1 MNIIKINH
9 LEKDIIKKIYVFKGL
24 FDVTDDYLI
33 NGDKIFSEN
42 EMENI
47 INKNIPIELISEL
60 IHYDDT
66 ISTIKKKIIKHTQI
80 RISTF
85 ELYLFGIKQVV
96 LNASILYN
104 QLTQMDT
111 IPLTRERL
119 CEFMLNIVPGDCE
132 EGTNMQTCSFAD
144 SEKEIFTF
152 EDLINI
158 DDINWDLITNITI
171 PIGQKLSQKKLYH
184 YTVNPYNT
192 VFMND
197 TLKSKS
203 SELLTTQNNNLLFEY
218 SPLCNNNIF
227 ITLANEVLEYSKEI
241 DDISEDHFLKLY
253 FPQLF
258 IQKQVTS
265 LEILNNKKIQLYDE
279 TISQLNERFND
290 YNERID
296 LLYNMYYK
304 KTIDL
309 PYENNTPGVL
319 KIEFTIHPTYSI
331 KFPLEVLFKL
341 INSDKTIPMIKYN
354 PGKSR
359 ENIYRLFTDNQYATN
374 GKNIPYLY
382 SKNKNKKSKIIQISK
397 ILAKKKQVGFYIE
410 YKEDNK
416 LYIITCEFEVNGNIN
431 VSFHHNNAM
440 NPENIENI
448 IKQAIN
454 EPILSKIKN
463 FLEQSG
469 YTFSLFNSLTEP
481 NIEFKDI
488 SFISQI
494 TIKKNIKIK
503 NYIGCLST
511 IFTILK
517 DTIKKRDGEIT
528 MKYKRV
534 SNYNEMDSIES
545 FITEQ
550 RKKDENPD
558 DIILD
563 LVSNFNIT
571 AQEAQQRFAKWAS
584 EVNVETDLFEN
595 KKITIRTNT
604 GFPIIIKQNKSNFL
618 TTIKTTEINDIRY
631 IYHIFIFID
640 SLIRLIY
647 DKETTGVRNL
657 ISDLCSG
664 KKVIDVPDTTEE
676 EDIKQTEI
684 KFVDEGKQQEFLGLF
699 GAVNQDDEFDDEGD
713 DDVDFG
719 DVQFGE
725 IDDINEWEDN
735 SPTKQKNESKL
746 QKEEEEFDFGDIEFG
761 ELDIGETPNI
771 DDEGKI
777 SQKEKTPSP
786 VSVNNDEEKN
796 DVSPVSDTSSSIDVD
811 LTGLRLEGNN
821 NIFMKKRE
829 DLQPN
834 LFLKHKSGRYKAYS
848 TACPSQY
855 AKQPIIL
862 TSNEKKYI
870 DQKDKEFGTQS
881 YDEHITYGTGDTK
894 YHYICPRF
902 WCLSDED
909 GKSRSISFDEINS
922 GKCGGWDALIPEG
935 SNRVPEGGR
944 IVQFTDK
951 RFHKKGVNTQNIM
964 VYKPFYPSFMGKDK
978 HPDGLCI
985 PCCFGKPTT
994 IGKGD
999 WVERKD
1005 SKGKIYYENI
1015 KTGDSTRKPPKI
1027 EYDTMYEPVGNGPG
1041 GPGPDF
1047 KRDKNGN
1054 IIMSSIVGKKIIRDK
1069 PAPSRLKAFNTC
1081 NQNVTEEDSE
1091 EKVDTTK
1098 RQEDTNTVNTIKS
1111 DEAPLLE
1118 TFPHKFNQLG
1128 YLPLSVQ
1135 KFIGYNSSKKCQVS
1149 VSDTKLKMN
1158 NFCLLQKGVQPSD
1171 NQSFLSCIADVFTF
1185 IENYRSNQDIPAE
1198 NLKTNPDVTIEQLKN
1213 IIKERLNFD
1222 IFVTLQNGDLIE
1234 IFANERDDVIVDE
1247 FKTSKFYSSL
1257 FNSKTNNDI
1266 DDYFKKCVASYKN
1279 FIEYILDNNVDI
1291 NYEYLW
1297 DFLSLKRENNLGGMF
1312 SSGMNL
1318 VILNSP
1324 DDDITT
1330 KLELICPTSMY
1341 TSNLYN
1347 IEKPILIL
1355 YSKNGY
1361 YEPIYSFNK
1370 IDKNTYK
1377 IRKLFNI
1384 QDVNRDIPELS
1395 KILSIMWDTINKK
1408 CVPLF
1413 SMPEVYNKDKNF
1425 VNNISPM
1432 SIITYLSRS
1441 NSIYNLKTQIV
1452 NYNTKVVG
1460 LLLAKNNDESDQIYI
1475 PCFPSA
1481 IIQDLPYEFI
1491 GRTNIWSS
1499 KDKTIEK
1506 LKYIYTV
1513 SKKNIPS
1520 NPRIIAVNDNIVIGI
1535 ITETNQFVPVIPE
1548 VYRPSKFDEGLQIIQ
1563 HNNVDMNMLEID
1575 QINLLKNTVDMERI
1589 IKIKKI
1595 KLESYFYNA
1604 FRNLIRIIF
1613 TKPENIEIKKQ
1624 MLSIINNVTISYIE
1638 KLNTVTE
1645 QLTQILKKYMDFT
1658 VFNIRDLKDVINIE
1672 QCLTKN
1678 NEKCSE
1684 KEYCIYSTSDNIC
1697 KMLFPKINFI
1707 NESDNE
1713 VQYFIRL
1720 ANELINFDRIK
1731 TFVFKPKGFLSFKEI
1746 TYSLNSDEII
1756 LLEDILYGDYFVDLI
1771 PETKNNYVKS
1781 KDTWN
1786 TVEPVTS
1793 QKYINTFNMD
1803 AISKDKSINQCV
1815 ITNKESKK
1823 LSLGSLADRELSDY
1837 KLVEYKNS
1845 MNCSWEL
1852 FKEILNLHTKQ
1863 NYSVQ
1868 DIVRQLVEIYGGLIE
1883 DNSEKLLKLMKAQKK
1898 KSQSESIQEGTPLDV
1913 IITTTNYYLTAMDFC
1928 LLSIHY
1934 DLPLILLSRSKIS
1947 TIGGKIIS
1955 FIKNIGQT
1963 DICYIVYSGA
1973 SYTSDSSKSP
1983 NYALIEKDE
1992 TIQLST
1998 VILGSYYNKLT
2009 SNNYTDLTRYLN
2021 DGMINIGK
2029 EKRVFKVRVKK
2040 GMKKIK
2046 IKTKN

>member
-24 FDVTDDYLI
+24 FDVTDDYLV
-33 NGDKIFSEN
+33 NGDRIFSEN

-47 INKNIPIELISEL
+47 ISKNIPIELVNEL

-66 ISTIKKKIIKHTQI
+66 ISTIKKKIIKYTQM

-85 ELYLFGIKQVV
+85 ELYLFGVKQMI
-96 LNASILYN
+96 LNASTLYN

-132 EGTNMQTCSFAD
+132 DSANTQTCSFAD
-144 SEKEIFTF
+144 SEKEIFNF
-152 EDLINI
+152 EDFINI
-158 DDINWDLITNITI
+158 DDFNWDIITNITI

-184 YTVNPYNT
+184 YTVNPYNIL
-192 VFMND
+192 FMNS
-197 TLKSKS
+197 TLKRKS
-203 SELLTTQNNNLLFEY
+203 SEMLTTQNNNLLFEY
-218 SPLCNNNIF
+218 SELCNNNIF
-227 ITLANEVLEYSKEI
+227 IALANEVLEYSKEI
-241 DDISEDHFLKLY
+241 DNISEEDFLKLY
-253 FPQLF
+253 FPQLS

-265 LEILNNKKIQLYDE
+265 LELLNDKKIQLYDE
-279 TISQLNERFND
+279 TSSQLNETFDD
-290 YNERID
+290 YNKRID

-304 KTIDL
+304 KTSDI

-319 KIEFTIHPTYSI
+319 KLEFTIHPTYSI
-331 KFPLEVLFKL
+331 KFPLEILFKL
-341 INSDKTIPMIKYN
+341 INSNKTIPMIKYN

-359 ENIYRLFTDNQYATN
+359 ENIYRLFTNYQYATN
-374 GKNIPYLY
+374 GKNIPFLY

-410 YKEDNK
+410 FSEDNK

-431 VSFHHNNAM
+431 IRFHHNNAM

-448 IKQAIN
+448 IKKAIN
-454 EPILSKIKN
+454 EPILNKIKN

-469 YTFSLFNSLTEP
+469 YTFSLFNSLSDP

-503 NYIGCLST
+503 SYIGCLST
-511 IFTILK
+511 IFTVLK

-545 FITEQ
+545 FITDQ

-558 DIILD
+558 DIIQD
-563 LVSNFNIT
+563 IVSNFNIT
-571 AQEAQQRFAKWAS
+571 TEQAKQRFAKWAS

-604 GFPIIIKQNKSNFL
+604 GFPITIKQDKSNFL

-631 IYHIFIFID
+631 IYHIFIFMD

-647 DKETTGVRNL
+647 DKDTTEVSNL
-657 ISDLCSG
+657 IGNLCSG
-664 KKVIDVPDTTEE
+664 KKAIDVPDTTEE

-684 KFVDEGKQQEFLGLF
+684 KFVDEGKQQAFLGLF
-699 GAVNQDDEFDDEGD
+699 GATNQGDEFAD
-713 DDVDFG
+713 DDDDDIDFG

-725 IDDINEWEDN
+725 LDDVNEWDEN
-735 SPTKQKNESKL
+735 SETKQKNESKV
-746 QKEEEEFDFGDIEFG
+746 QEADDEFDFGDIQFDEMK
-761 ELDIGETPNI
+761 IGETPNI

-777 SQKEKTPSP
+777 SKKEKPSLP
-786 VSVNNDEEKN
+786 VLENANEEENDI
-796 DVSPVSDTSSSIDVD
+796 SPLSDTSSSIDVD

-821 NIFMKKRE
+821 NIFMKRRE
-829 DLQPN
+829 ELQPK
-834 LFLKHKSGRYKAYS
+834 LFLKKKKGRYKAYS

-855 AKQPIIL
+855 AKQPLIL
-862 TSNEKKYI
+862 TNSEKKYI
-870 DQKDKEFGTQS
+870 DERDKDFGTQS

-902 WCLSDED
+902 WCLSDEN

-935 SNRVPEGGR
+935 SNKVPEGGR

-951 RFHKKGVNTQNIM
+951 RFHKKGVNTKNIM

-1005 SKGKIYYENI
+1005 SKGKIYYENL
-1015 KTGDSTRKPPKI
+1015 KTGDSARKPPKI
-1027 EYDTMYEPVGNGPG
+1027 EYDTMYEPVGEGPG
-1041 GPGPDF
+1041 GPGPEF
-1047 KRDKNGN
+1047 KRDQNGN
-1054 IIMSSIVGKKIIRDK
+1054 IIMSSIVGKKFVRDK
-1069 PAPSRLKAFNTC
+1069 PAPSRLKSYNTC
-1081 NQNVTEEDSE
+1081 NQNVNKDTEKNAETSNNDE
-1091 EKVDTTK
+1091 GI
-1098 RQEDTNTVNTIKS
+1098 QTNGTIKS

-1128 YLPLSVQ
+1128 YLPLAVQ

-1149 VSDTKLKMN
+1149 LSDTKLKMD
-1158 NFCLLQKGVQPSD
+1158 NFCLLQKGVQSSD

-1185 IENYRSNQDIPAE
+1185 IENYRNEQDISPE
-1198 NLKTNPDVTIEQLKN
+1198 NLKTKPDITIEQLKN

-1234 IFANERDDVIVDE
+1234 IFNNERDDVNVDD
-1247 FKTSKFYSSL
+1247 FKSSKFYYSL
-1257 FNSKTNNDI
+1257 TNSKTNI
-1266 DDYFKKCVASYKN
+1266 DTDEYFKKCVTSYKN
-1279 FIEYILDNNVDI
+1279 FIDYILDNNVDI

-1297 DFLSLKRENNLGGMF
+1297 DFLSLKREDNLGGMF

-1318 VILNSP
+1318 IILNSP
-1324 DDDITT
+1324 DDDITS

-1370 IDKNTYK
+1370 IHKNTYK

-1384 QDVNRDIPELS
+1384 QEVNNDIPELS
-1395 KILSIMWDTINKK
+1395 KILSVMWDTINKK

-1413 SMPEVYNKDKNF
+1413 SMPEVYNKNKEF

-1432 SIITYLSRS
+1432 SVITYLGRS

-1460 LLLAKNNDESDQIYI
+1460 LLLAKNDDDSDQIYI

-1491 GRTNIWSS
+1491 GRNNIWSS

-1535 ITETNQFVPVIPE
+1535 ITETNQFIPVIPE
-1548 VYRPSKFDEGLQIIQ
+1548 VYRPSKFDEGLKIIQ
-1563 HNNVDMNMLEID
+1563 YNNVDMNAIEID
-1575 QINLLKNTVDMERI
+1575 QINLLKNKVDIERI
-1589 IKIKKI
+1589 VKIKKI
-1595 KLESYFYNA
+1595 KLESYFYDA

-1613 TKPENIEIKKQ
+1613 TKPENLEIKKQ
-1624 MLSIINNVTISYIE
+1624 LLSLINNITISYLE
-1638 KLNTVTE
+1638 KLNIVNQ
-1645 QLTQILKKYMDFT
+1645 QLREIMDKYLDFT
-1658 VFNIRDLKDVINIE
+1658 VFNIRNLMDVKNIE
-1672 QCLTKN
+1672 QCLTKDN
-1678 NEKCSE
+1678 KKCNS
-1684 KEYCIYSTSDNIC
+1684 KEYCVYSTNDNIC
-1697 KMLFPKINFI
+1697 KMLFPKVNLIND
-1707 NESDNE
+1707 SDNE
-1713 VQYFIRL
+1713 GQYFIRISD
-1720 ANELINFDRIK
+1720 ELIKFERIK
-1731 TFVFKPKGFLSFKEI
+1731 TFIFKPRAFLSFKEI
-1746 TYSLNSDEII
+1746 TYSLNDDEII

-1771 PETKNNYVKS
+1771 PQTKNKYIHS

-1786 TVEPVTS
+1786 TVEPATS
-1793 QKYINTFNMD
+1793 EKYVNTFNMD
-1803 AISKDKSINQCV
+1803 ALSKDKSINSCI
-1815 ITNKESKK
+1815 ITDKDAKK
-1823 LSLGSLADRELSDY
+1823 LSLGSLADKELSDY

-1845 MNCSWEL
+1845 INCSWEL

-1868 DIVRQLVEIYGGLIE
+1868 DIVIQLVEIYNSLME
-1883 DNSEKLLKLMKAQKK
+1883 DNSEKVVKIMKAQKK
-1898 KSQSESIQEGTPLDV
+1898 KSQSESIQNGTPIDV
-1913 IITTTNYYLTAMDFC
+1913 IITTTNYYLTAIDLC
-1928 LLSIHY
+1928 LLSFHY

-1947 TIGGKIIS
+1947 TIGGKFIS
-1955 FIKNIGQT
+1955 FIKNIEQT

-1983 NYALIEKDE
+1983 SYAIVEKDE
-1992 TIQLST
+1992 IIQLST
-1998 VILGSYYNKLT
+1998 VILGYYYNKIT
-2009 SNNYTDLTRYLN
+2009 SNNYNDLTRYLN
-2021 DGMINIGK
+2021 DAIINIGK
-2029 EKRVFKVRVKK
+2029 EKRVFKVRIKK
-2040 GMKKIK
+2040 GKKKIK
-2046 IKTKN
+2046 IKSKK

>member
-24 FDVTDDYLI
+24 FDVSDDYLI
-33 NGDKIFSEN
+33 NGDRIFSEN

-47 INKNIPIELISEL
+47 ISKNITVELINEL

-66 ISTIKKKIIKHTQI
+66 VSTIKKKIIKHTQM
-80 RISTF
+80 RVSTF
-85 ELYLFGIKQVV
+85 ELYLFGVKQMM
-96 LNASILYN
+96 LNASTLYN

-132 EGTNMQTCSFAD
+132 DSANTQSCSFAD
-144 SEKEIFTF
+144 GEKEIFTF
-152 EDLINI
+152 EDFINI
-158 DDINWDLITNITI
+158 DDFNWDLITNLTI

-184 YTVNPYNT
+184 YTVNPYNIL
-192 VFMND
+192 FMNN

-203 SELLTTQNNNLLFEY
+203 SEMLTTQNNNLLFEY
-218 SPLCNNNIF
+218 SELCNNNIF
-227 ITLANEVLEYSKEI
+227 ITLANEVLEYSNELE
-241 DDISEDHFLKLY
+241 DISQVDFLKLY
-253 FPQLF
+253 FPQLYM
-258 IQKQVTS
+258 QKQVSS
-265 LEILNNKKIQLYDE
+265 LEILNDKKIQLYDE
-279 TISQLNERFND
+279 TISQINEKFDD
-290 YNERID
+290 YNKRID

-304 KTIDL
+304 KTEDI

-319 KIEFTIHPTYSI
+319 KLEFTIHPTYSI

-359 ENIYRLFTDNQYATN
+359 ENIYRLFTNNQYATN

-448 IKQAIN
+448 IKKAIN
-454 EPILSKIKN
+454 EPILSKIKT

-469 YTFSLFNSLTEP
+469 YTFSLFTSLTEP
-481 NIEFKDI
+481 NVEFKDI

-494 TIKKNIKIK
+494 TMKKNIKIK
-503 NYIGCLST
+503 SYIGCLST
-511 IFTILK
+511 IFTVLK
-517 DTIKKRDGEIT
+517 DTIKKRDGEIL

-558 DIILD
+558 DIIQD
-563 LVSNFNIT
+563 IVSNFNIT
-571 AQEAQQRFAKWAS
+571 TEQAKQRFAKWAS

-604 GFPIIIKQNKSNFL
+604 GFPITIKQDKSNFL
-618 TTIKTTEINDIRY
+618 TTIKTTEINDIKY

-647 DKETTGVRNL
+647 DKESTEVSNL

-713 DDVDFG
+713 DVDFG

-725 IDDINEWEDN
+725 IDDMNEWEDN
-735 SPTKQKNESKL
+735 SPMKQKNESKL

-777 SQKEKTPSP
+777 SVKDKTPSP
-786 VSVNNDEEKN
+786 LSENNNEEKN
-796 DVSPVSDTSSSIDVD
+796 DISPVSDTSSSIDVD

-821 NIFMKKRE
+821 NIFMKRRE
-829 DLQPN
+829 ELQPK

-862 TSNEKKYI
+862 TSSEKKYI
-870 DQKDKEFGTQS
+870 DEKDKEFGTQS

-902 WCLSDED
+902 WCLSDDE

-935 SNRVPEGGR
+935 VNKVPEGGR

-951 RFHKKGVNTQNIM
+951 RFHKKGVNTKNIM

-1005 SKGKIYYENI
+1005 SKGKIYYENL

-1027 EYDTMYEPVGNGPG
+1027 EYDTMYEPVGEGPG

-1047 KRDKNGN
+1047 KRDENGN
-1054 IIMSSIVGKKIIRDK
+1054 IIMSSIVGKKIVRDK

-1081 NQNVTEEDSE
+1081 NQNVNEDTE
-1091 EKVDTTK
+1091 EKVETSKENKASDSVDT
-1098 RQEDTNTVNTIKS
+1098 VKS
-1111 DEAPLLE
+1111 DESPLLE

-1128 YLPLSVQ
+1128 YLPLAVQ
-1135 KFIGYNSSKKCQVS
+1135 KFIGYNSSKKCQIS

-1185 IENYRSNQDIPAE
+1185 IENYRNEQDILPE
-1198 NLKTNPDVTIEQLKN
+1198 SLNTIPDITIDQLKN

-1234 IFANERDDVIVDE
+1234 IFSNEREDVNIED

-1257 FNSKTNNDI
+1257 SNSKTNIDT
-1266 DDYFKKCVASYKN
+1266 DDYLKKCVGSYKN
-1279 FIEYILDNNVDI
+1279 FIDYILDNNVDI

-1297 DFLSLKRENNLGGMF
+1297 DFLSLKRENDLGGMF

-1318 VILNSP
+1318 IILNSP
-1324 DDDITT
+1324 DDDITS
-1330 KLELICPTSMY
+1330 KIELICPTSMY

-1384 QDVNRDIPELS
+1384 QQVNRDIPELS

-1413 SMPEVYNKDKNF
+1413 SMPEVYNKDKEF

-1432 SIITYLSRS
+1432 SIITYLGRS
-1441 NSIYNLKTQIV
+1441 NSVYNLKTQIV

-1460 LLLAKNNDESDQIYI
+1460 LLLAKNNDDNDQIYI

-1491 GRTNIWSS
+1491 GRNNIWLS

-1513 SKKNIPS
+1513 SKKNIPT

-1535 ITETNQFVPVIPE
+1535 ITETNQFIPVIPE
-1548 VYRPSKFDEGLQIIQ
+1548 AYRPGKFDEGLKIIQ
-1563 HNNVDMNMLEID
+1563 YNNVDMNMLEID
-1575 QINLLKNTVDMERI
+1575 QINLLKNKVDMERI

-1595 KLESYFYNA
+1595 KLETYFYNA

-1613 TKPENIEIKKQ
+1613 TKPENLEIKKQ
-1624 MLSIINNVTISYIE
+1624 LLSLINNITIPYLE
-1638 KLNTVTE
+1638 KINTVNQ
-1645 QLTQILKKYMDFT
+1645 QLKQIMDKYIDFT
-1658 VFNIRDLKDVINIE
+1658 VYNIRNLIDINNIE
-1672 QCLTKN
+1672 QCLTKDS
-1678 NEKCSE
+1678 EKCKD
-1684 KEYCIYSTSDNIC
+1684 KEYCVYSTNDNIC
-1697 KMLFPKINFI
+1697 KMLFPKINLI

-1713 VQYFIRL
+1713 SQYFTRL
-1720 ANELINFDRIK
+1720 ADELVKFDRIK
-1731 TFVFKPKGFLSFKEI
+1731 TFIFKPRAFLSFKEI
-1746 TYSLNSDEII
+1746 TYSLNDDEII

-1771 PETKNNYVKS
+1771 PETKNDYIKS

-1793 QKYINTFNMD
+1793 EKYVNTFNMD
-1803 AISKDKSINQCV
+1803 ALSKDKSINPCI
-1815 ITNKESKK
+1815 ITDKEAKK

-1837 KLVEYKNS
+1837 KLVEFKNS

-1863 NYSVQ
+1863 NYTIQ
-1868 DIVRQLVEIYGGLIE
+1868 DIVKQLVEIYRSLME
-1883 DNSEKLLKLMKAQKK
+1883 DHSEKILKIMKAQKK
-1898 KSQSESIQEGTPLDV
+1898 KSQSESLQAGTPIDV
-1913 IITTTNYYLTAMDFC
+1913 IITTTNYYLTAIDLC
-1928 LLSIHY
+1928 LLSFHY
-1934 DLPLILLSRSKIS
+1934 DLPIILLSRSKIS

-1955 FIKNIGQT
+1955 FIKNKDEV
-1963 DICYIVYSGA
+1963 DICYVIYSAA

-1983 NYALIEKDE
+1983 SYAILEKEE

-1998 VILGSYYNKLT
+1998 IILGKYYDKLT
-2009 SNNYTDLTRYLN
+2009 SNNYNDLTRYLN
-2021 DGMINIGK
+2021 DAMINIGK

-2040 GMKKIK
+2040 GKIK
-2046 IKTKN
+2046 IKGKK

>member
-9 LEKDIIKKIYVFKGL
+9 LEKDNIKKIYVFKGL
-24 FDVTDDYLI
+24 FDVSTDYII
-33 NGDKIFSEN
+33 NGKSIFSDN

-47 INKNIPIELISEL
+47 VNKNIPVDLINEL

-66 ISTIKKKIIKHTQI
+66 ISTIKKKIIKYTQI
-80 RISTF
+80 RVSTF
-85 ELYLFGIKQVV
+85 ELYLFGVKQTV
-96 LNASILYN
+96 LNASTLYN

-111 IPLTRERL
+111 TPLTRERL

-132 EGTNMQTCSFAD
+132 DSTNTQTCSFAD
-144 SEKEIFTF
+144 SDKEVFSF
-152 EDLINI
+152 EDFINF
-158 DDINWDLITNITI
+158 DDLNWDLITNITI

-192 VFMND
+192 VFMSD

-203 SELLTTQNNNLLFEY
+203 NELLTTQNNNLLFEY
-218 SPLCNNNIF
+218 SQLCNNNIF
-227 ITLANEVLEYSKEI
+227 ITLASEVLDYSKEF
-241 DDISEDHFLKLY
+241 DDITEEHFLKLY
-253 FPQLF
+253 FPQLYM
-258 IQKQVTS
+258 QKQVTS
-265 LEILNNKKIQLYDE
+265 LEILNDRKIQLYDDT
-279 TISQLNERFND
+279 TIQLNENFNN
-290 YNERID
+290 YNKRID

-304 KTIDL
+304 KTSDI

-319 KIEFTIHPTYSI
+319 KLEFTIHPTYSI

-354 PGKSR
+354 PGKNR
-359 ENIYRLFTDNQYATN
+359 DNIYRLFTNNQYATN

-410 YKEDNK
+410 YTEDNK

-431 VSFHHNNAM
+431 ISFHHNNAM

-448 IKQAIN
+448 IKKAIN
-454 EPILSKIKN
+454 EPILNKIKN

-469 YTFSLFNSLTEP
+469 YTFSLFNSLADP

-503 NYIGCLST
+503 SYIGCLST

-558 DIILD
+558 DIIQNI
-563 LVSNFNIT
+563 VSNFNIT
-571 AQEAQQRFAKWAS
+571 AEQAKQRFAKWAS

-595 KKITIRTNT
+595 KKITIRSNT
-604 GFPIIIKQNKSNFL
+604 GFPITIKQDKSNFL

-647 DKETTGVRNL
+647 DKDSSEVSNL
-657 ISDLCSG
+657 ISDLCSDINA
-664 KKVIDVPDTTEE
+664 IDIPDTTEE

-684 KFVDEGKQQEFLGLF
+684 KFVDEGKQQAFLGLF
-699 GAVNQDDEFDDEGD
+699 GATNQDEEDDDDGDDDEFDLGDVEFGEMGD
-713 DDVDFG
+713 DD
-719 DVQFGE
+719 
-725 IDDINEWEDN
+725 EWGN
-735 SPTKQKNESKL
+735 ASATKQKSKTKL
-746 QKEEEEFDFGDIEFG
+746 TEEEEVFDFGEVEFD

-771 DDEGKI
+771 NDEGEI
-777 SQKEKTPSP
+777 SKKEISP
-786 VSVNNDEEKN
+786 A
-796 DVSPVSDTSSSIDVD
+796 VSDTSSTLDVD
-811 LTGLRLEGNN
+811 LTGLRIEGNN
-821 NIFMKKRE
+821 NIFMLKRE
-829 DLQPN
+829 ELQPK
-834 LFLKHKSGRYKAYS
+834 LFLKKKSGRYKAYS
-848 TACPSQY
+848 RACPSEY
-855 AKQPIIL
+855 AKQPLIL

-902 WCLSDED
+902 WCLSDEN

-935 SNRVPEGGR
+935 VNKVPEGGR

-951 RFHKKGVNTQNIM
+951 RFHKNGVNTKNIM

-999 WVERKD
+999 WVEKKD
-1005 SKGKIYYENI
+1005 STGKIYYENL

-1027 EYDTMYEPVGNGPG
+1027 EYDTMYEPVGEGPG

-1047 KRDKNGN
+1047 KRDQNGN
-1054 IIMSSIVGKKIIRDK
+1054 IIMSSIVGKKVVRDK
-1069 PAPSRLKAFNTC
+1069 PAPSRLNAYNEC
-1081 NQNVTEEDSE
+1081 NQSTSAYSEQKIDTSNLDEDA
-1091 EKVDTTK
+1091 TTNIDK
-1098 RQEDTNTVNTIKS
+1098 L
-1111 DEAPLLE
+1111 DESPLLE

-1135 KFIGYNSSKKCQVS
+1135 KFIGYNSSKRCQVN

-1158 NFCLLQKGVQPSD
+1158 HFCLLQKGVEASD
-1171 NQSFLSCIADVFTF
+1171 NQSFLSCIADVFSF
-1185 IENYRSNQDIPAE
+1185 IENYRSDTDIPPE
-1198 NLKTNPDVTIEQLKN
+1198 TLKINPDFTVKELKN

-1222 IFVTLQNGDLIE
+1222 IFVTLQNGDLVE
-1234 IFANERDDVIVDE
+1234 IFNKKRYDVNVDE

-1257 FNSKTNNDI
+1257 SNSKTNVDT
-1266 DDYFKKCVASYKN
+1266 DEYFKKCVTSYKN
-1279 FIEYILDNNVDI
+1279 FIDYILDNNIDI

-1318 VILNSP
+1318 IILNSP

-1377 IRKLFNI
+1377 IKKLFNI
-1384 QDVNRDIPELS
+1384 QEVNRDIPELS
-1395 KILSIMWDTINKK
+1395 KILSVMWDTINKK

-1432 SIITYLSRS
+1432 SIITYLGRS
-1441 NSIYNLKTQIV
+1441 NSVYNLKSQII

-1460 LLLAKNNDESDQIYI
+1460 LLLAKKDDDNDQIYI

-1491 GRTNIWSS
+1491 GRNNLWST

-1506 LKYIYTV
+1506 LKYIYNV

-1520 NPRIIAVNDNIVIGI
+1520 NPRIIAMNDNIVIGI
-1535 ITETNQFVPVIPE
+1535 ITETNQFIPVIPE
-1548 VYRPSKFDEGLQIIQ
+1548 VFRPSKFDEGLQIIQ
-1563 HNNVDMNMLEID
+1563 YNNVDLNMLEID
-1575 QINLLKNTVDMERI
+1575 QMNLLKNKVDMERI

-1613 TKPENIEIKKQ
+1613 TKPENLEIKKH
-1624 MLSIINNVTISYIE
+1624 LLTIINNVTISYNE
-1638 KLNTVTE
+1638 KINTVTS
-1645 QLTQILKKYMDFT
+1645 QLIQIMDKYIDFT
-1658 VFNIRDLKDVINIE
+1658 VFNIRNLMDITNIE

-1678 NEKCSE
+1678 NEKCKD
-1684 KEYCIYSTSDNIC
+1684 KEYCIYSTNDNIC

-1707 NESDNE
+1707 NEADNE
-1713 VQYFIRL
+1713 SQYFTRL
-1720 ANELINFDRIK
+1720 ADELINFDRIK
-1731 TFVFKPKGFLSFKEI
+1731 TFIFKPRAFLSFKEI
-1746 TYSLNSDEII
+1746 TYSLNDNEII
-1756 LLEDILYGDYFVDLI
+1756 LLEDILYGDYFIDLI
-1771 PETKNNYVKS
+1771 PETKNEYVQS

-1786 TVEPVTS
+1786 TVEPITTE
-1793 QKYINTFNMD
+1793 KYVNTFNID
-1803 AISKDKSINQCV
+1803 AISKYKSINSCI
-1815 ITNKESKK
+1815 ITDKDAKN
-1823 LSLGSLADRELSDY
+1823 LSLGSLADKELNDY

-1845 MNCSWEL
+1845 VNCSWEL

-1863 NYSVQ
+1863 NYSLQ
-1868 DIVRQLVEIYGGLIE
+1868 DIVNQLVEIY
-1883 DNSEKLLKLMKAQKK
+1883 NSLMEEHSENILKIMKAQKK
-1898 KSQSESIQEGTPLDV
+1898 KSQSESIQAGAPLDV
-1913 IITTTNYYLTAMDFC
+1913 IITTTNYYLTAMDIC
-1928 LLSIHY
+1928 LLSFHY
-1934 DLPLILLSRSKIS
+1934 DLPVILLSRSKIS
-1947 TIGGKIIS
+1947 TIGGKFIS
-1955 FIKNIGQT
+1955 FIKNIEET
-1963 DICYIVYSGA
+1963 DICYIIYSAA

-1983 NYALIEKDE
+1983 SYAIIEKDE

-1998 VILGSYYNKLT
+1998 VLLGSYYNKLI
-2009 SNNYTDLTRYLN
+2009 SNNYSDITRYFN
-2021 DGMINIGK
+2021 DSIINVDK

-2040 GMKKIK
+2040 GIKKIK
-2046 IKTKN
+2046 IKGT

>member
-33 NGDKIFSEN
+33 NGDRIFSEN
-42 EMENI
+42 EIENI
-47 INKNIPIELISEL
+47 TNKGIQVELINEL

-66 ISTIKKKIIKHTQI
+66 ISTIKKKIVKHTEL
-80 RISTF
+80 RVSTY
-85 ELYLFGIKQVV
+85 ELYLFGIKQMI
-96 LNASILYN
+96 LNPSILYN
-104 QLTQMDT
+104 QLTQVDT
-111 IPLTRERL
+111 KQLTQERL

-132 EGTNMQTCSFAD
+132 DSSNTQTCSLRD
-144 SEKEIFTF
+144 TDKEIFSYDDF
-152 EDLINI
+152 INVS
-158 DDINWDLITNITI
+158 DFNWDSITNLTI
-171 PIGQKLSQKKLYH
+171 PIGQKLSQNKLYH
-184 YTVNPYNT
+184 YTVNPYNC
-192 VFMND
+192 VYMND
-197 TLKSKS
+197 TLKSKINDM
-203 SELLTTQNNNLLFEY
+203 LTTQNNNLLFEY
-218 SPLCNNNIF
+218 STLCNNNIF
-227 ITLANEVLEYSKEI
+227 ITLAEEVLNYSQEI
-241 DDISEDHFLKLY
+241 SDITEDNFLKLY
-253 FPQLF
+253 YPQLS
-258 IQKQVTS
+258 IQKGITS
-265 LEILNNKKIQLYDE
+265 LQLLQDSKIQLYDDS
-279 TISQLNERFND
+279 ISQIND
-290 YNERID
+290 SFDEYNKRID

-304 KTIDL
+304 KINDI
-309 PYENNTPGVL
+309 PYENNTPGIL
-319 KIEFTIHPTYSI
+319 KLEFTIHPTYSI

-341 INSDKTIPMIKYN
+341 VTSDKTIPMIKYN

-382 SKNKNKKSKIIQISK
+382 SKNNNKKSKIIQISK

-410 YKEDNK
+410 YVEDSK
-416 LYIITCEFEVNGNIN
+416 IYIVTCEFEVNGNIN
-431 VSFHHNNAM
+431 VSFHHNNPM
-440 NPENIENI
+440 NTENIENI
-448 IKQAIN
+448 IKKAIN
-454 EPILSKIKN
+454 EPILIKIKN

-469 YTFSLFNSLTEP
+469 YTFSIFDSLAQP

-488 SFISQI
+488 SFISQVKL
-494 TIKKNIKIK
+494 KKNIKIK
-503 NYIGCLST
+503 TYISCLST

-558 DIILD
+558 QIIEDI
-563 LVSNFNIT
+563 VNNFNLSSE
-571 AQEAQQRFAKWAS
+571 EAKQRFAKWAS

-604 GFPIIIKQNKSNFL
+604 GFPVTIKQNKSNFL
-618 TTIKTTEINDIRY
+618 TTFKTTNINDIKY
-631 IYHIFIFID
+631 VYHIFIFMD

-647 DKETTGVRNL
+647 DKDTTEVNNL

-664 KKVIDVPDTTEE
+664 KKVIDVLDTTEE

-684 KFVDEGKQQEFLGLF
+684 KFVDEGEQQAFLGLF
-699 GAVNQDDEFDDEGD
+699 GATNQSDEFADED
-713 DDVDFG
+713 EIDFG
-719 DVQFGE
+719 DIQFGE
-725 IDDINEWEDN
+725 MDEMKDK
-735 SPTKQKNESKL
+735 SATKQKNEKKL
-746 QKEEEEFDFGDIEFG
+746 EEEEEFDFGDIQFG
-761 ELDIGETPNI
+761 EIEIGDTPNI

-777 SQKEKTPSP
+777 SKKEKTPSP
-786 VSVNNDEEKN
+786 ILEDTSKEEDESLEI
-796 DVSPVSDTSSSIDVD
+796 SDTSSSIDVD
-811 LTGLRLEGNN
+811 LTGLRIEGNN
-821 NIFMKKRE
+821 NIFMQRRE
-829 DLQPN
+829 KLQPK
-834 LFLKHKSGRYKAYS
+834 LFLKKKSGRYKAYS
-848 TACPSQY
+848 RACPSEY
-855 AKQPIIL
+855 AKQPLIL

-870 DQKDKEFGTQS
+870 DEKDKQFGTQS

-902 WCLSDED
+902 WCLSDEK

-935 SNRVPEGGR
+935 VNKVPEKGR

-951 RFHKKGVNTQNIM
+951 RFHKKGVNTKNIM

-1005 SKGKIYYENI
+1005 SKGKIYYENL
-1015 KTGDSTRKPPKI
+1015 KTGESTRKTPKI
-1027 EYDTMYEPVGNGPG
+1027 EYNTMYEPVGDGPG
-1041 GPGPDF
+1041 GAGPDF
-1047 KRDKNGN
+1047 KRDQNGS

-1069 PAPSRLKAFNTC
+1069 PAPSRLKAYNTC
-1081 NQNVTEEDSE
+1081 NQNVAQDSG
-1091 EKVDTTK
+1091 EKVDSSNE
-1098 RQEDTNTVNTIKS
+1098 QEDIDATNTDKS
-1111 DEAPLLE
+1111 DESPLLE

-1158 NFCLLQKGVQPSD
+1158 HSCLLQKGVQPSD
-1171 NQSFLSCIADVFTF
+1171 NQSFLSCIADVFSF
-1185 IENYRSNQDIPAE
+1185 IENYRNQENIPPE
-1198 NLKTNPDVTIEQLKN
+1198 TLKTKPDVTINQLKN

-1222 IFVTLQNGDLIE
+1222 VFITLQNGDLIE
-1234 IFANERDDVIVDE
+1234 IFNKERDDVNVDE

-1257 FNSKTNNDI
+1257 SNSKTNMDT
-1266 DDYFKKCVASYKN
+1266 DQYFKKCVTSYKN
-1279 FIEYILDNNVDI
+1279 FIDYILDNNADI

-1312 SSGMNL
+1312 PSGMNL
-1318 VILNSP
+1318 IILNSP

-1384 QDVNRDIPELS
+1384 QEVNRDIPELS
-1395 KILSIMWDTINKK
+1395 KILSVMWDTINKK
-1408 CVPLF
+1408 CIPLF
-1413 SMPEVYNKDKNF
+1413 SMPEVYNKDKDF

-1432 SIITYLSRS
+1432 SIITYLGRS

-1460 LLLAKNNDESDQIYI
+1460 LLLANNDDVSDQIYI

-1481 IIQDLPYEFI
+1481 IIQNLPYEFI
-1491 GRTNIWSS
+1491 GRNNIWSS
-1499 KDKTIEK
+1499 KNDTIQK
-1506 LKYIYTV
+1506 LKYIYSV

-1520 NPRIIAVNDNIVIGI
+1520 NPRIIAMNDNIVIGI

-1548 VYRPSKFDEGLQIIQ
+1548 TYTPSNTDEGLKIIQ
-1563 HNNVDMNMLEID
+1563 YNNIDMNALEID
-1575 QINLLKNTVDMERI
+1575 QINLLKNKVDMERI
-1589 IKIKKI
+1589 IKIKRI

-1604 FRNLIRIIF
+1604 FRNLIRIIL
-1613 TKPENIEIKKQ
+1613 TKPENFNIKYE
-1624 MLSIINNVTISYIE
+1624 MLELINNVTTPYTQKISIINDYLIKIMSKYI
-1638 KLNTVTE
+1638 
-1645 QLTQILKKYMDFT
+1645 DFT
-1658 VFNIRDLKDVINIE
+1658 VFNIRNLLDIKNIE
-1672 QCLTKN
+1672 QCLTADS
-1678 NEKCSE
+1678 EKCGS
-1684 KEYCIYSTSDNIC
+1684 KEYCIYSTNDNIC
-1697 KMLFPKINFI
+1697 KMLFPKVNLI

-1713 VQYFIRL
+1713 IQYFIRL
-1720 ANELINFDRIK
+1720 SDELIKFDRIK
-1731 TFVFKPKGFLSFKEI
+1731 TFIFKPRTFLSFKEI
-1746 TYSLNSDEII
+1746 NYSLNDNEII
-1756 LLEDILYGDYFVDLI
+1756 LLEDILYGDYFTDLI
-1771 PETKNNYVKS
+1771 PEAKNIFISNQNTWITSEPLTSEKYVSNFNIDAMSRDTK
-1781 KDTWN
+1781 
-1786 TVEPVTS
+1786 
-1793 QKYINTFNMD
+1793 IN
-1803 AISKDKSINQCV
+1803 SCV
-1815 ITNKESKK
+1815 ITNSETKK
-1823 LSLGSLADRELSDY
+1823 LSLGSLSDKELNDY
-1837 KLVEYKNS
+1837 NLLEFKDS
-1845 MNCSWEL
+1845 INCTWEL

-1868 DIVRQLVEIYGGLIE
+1868 DIVNQLVQIYNSLME
-1883 DNSEKLLKLMKAQKK
+1883 DHSEKILKVMKAQKK
-1898 KSQSESIQEGTPLDV
+1898 KSQSESIQAGTPIDV
-1913 IITTTNYYLTAMDFC
+1913 IITTTNYYLTAMDFS
-1928 LLSIHY
+1928 LLSFHY
-1934 DLPLILLSRSKIS
+1934 DLPIILLSRSKIS
-1947 TIGGKIIS
+1947 TIGGKFIS
-1955 FIKNIGQT
+1955 FIKNKGET
-1963 DICYIVYSGA
+1963 DICYIIFSGA

-1983 NYALIEKDE
+1983 RYAIINKENS
-1992 TIQLST
+1992 IQLYT
-1998 VILGSYYNKLT
+1998 VLLGSYYNKLT
-2009 SNNYTDLTRYLN
+2009 SNNYTDTTRYLN
-2021 DGMINIGK
+2021 DSLINVEK

-2040 GMKKIK
+2040 NVRKIK
-2046 IKTKN
+2046 IKIKGT